1 LAIGQ
6 AEAPT
11 TKEHIM
17 SKKPKNTKKERNAKQ
32 AERQQIVREDAKA
45 RCRPSRDD
53 MARVLLWQIITAAQ
67 AHRDTDRA
75 LGKVRDSLTNDLER
89 QGFAVRECEEVFHEI
104 ADRYSDGLN
113 PFRPKRHLM
122 PS

>member
-1 LAIGQ
+1 M
-6 AEAPT
+6 PR
-11 TKEHIM
+11 K
-17 SKKPKNTKKERNAKQ
+17 SKKQRNAEQ
-32 AERQQIVREDAKA
+32 VVRQQLVRENTKA

-53 MARVLLWQIITAAQ
+53 LARVLLWQMITAAQ
-67 AHRDTDRA
+67 AQEDPYRA

-104 ADRYSDGLN
+104 ADRYSDGLY

-122 PS
+122 TA

>member
-1 LAIGQ
+1 
-6 AEAPT
+6 
-11 TKEHIM
+11 M
-17 SKKPKNTKKERNAKQ
+17 SKKPRKTKKERNAEQ
-32 AERQQIVREDAKA
+32 AERQQQVREDAKEC
-45 RCRPSRDD
+45 RRPSRDD
-53 MARVLLWQIITAAQ
+53 LARILLWQIITAAQ
-67 AHRDTDRA
+67 AHKDTDRA

-104 ADRYSDGLN
+104 ADRYSDGLY

>member
-1 LAIGQ
+1 M
-6 AEAPT
+6 P
-11 TKEHIM
+11 
-17 SKKPKNTKKERNAKQ
+17 KKPKKTEKQRNAEQ
-32 AERQQIVREDAKA
+32 AIRQQLVRENAKA

-67 AHRDTDRA
+67 SYNDADRA

-104 ADRYSDGLN
+104 AERYSDGLY
-113 PFRPKRHLM
+113 PFRPKRHLKLA
-122 PS
+122 